1 MYVHIYI
8 CICVC
13 ICVFNRTYTPTHPQA
28 HGHTSARA
36 RTKHANTHTIA
47 RQSTQTPTHTP
58 RASGDKA
65 AVNPRGTMIK
75 VGTNPRRVTCLHFST
90 TKDMVGRE
98 PSIATLLLV
107 AFVWVQPACL
117 GAAHIN
123 RPAGQQRTCFLASP
137 HHAYL
142 AGHTRGSE
150 APRWR
155 SERVPRT
162 KARVALRAGLG
173 DAVRNMWPFKK
184 NEEDQY
190 KDRTDV
196 WNSLLVMNKVTGG
209 ELEVRTQSA

>member
-1 MYVHIYI
+1 M
-8 CICVC
+8 CICVHS
-13 ICVFNRTYTPTHPQA
+13 IAHTHPPTHKHVDTQA
-28 HGHTSARA
+28 RVRA
-36 RTKHANTHTIA
+36 
-47 RQSTQTPTHTP
+47 QSTQTPTHTP

-65 AVNPRGTMIK
+65 AVNPRGTIIK
-75 VGTNPRRVTCLHFST
+75 VGTNKSCLGQTSETFLQFST

-107 AFVWVQPACL
+107 AVVWVQPACL

-162 KARVALRAGLG
+162 EARVALRAGLG